1 MSKRVWISALLA
13 ASAVL
18 SAAAEA
24 HYRPIPKDVTVE
36 IVDEN
41 GSTFTQVP
49 VKQSSKA
56 YRAYLQ
62 AERDAR
68 YRIRVTNRSGQR
80 LGLVVAVDGRN
91 IINGARSDLAGT
103 EPMYIL
109 GPYGAQEYSGWRTS
123 LSDVHEFYFTEWP
136 NSYAEAFGDRS
147 ARGVIAV
154 AIYKEKENVALWR
167 EQERQRELAKRES
180 PGRAAGNAQ
189 AAASPPGAGERDAS
203 PPMADARSPAAA
215 ESRSKDSASE
225 RRENKAAADVQ
236 SEPGTGYGDRR
247 EERAVRVAF
256 DAESR
261 VSSQVFLKYE
271 WRETLCRKGVLD
283 CSQPENRFWPDALS
297 FAPPP
302 PRSAEQ
308 RGKLD

>member
-1 MSKRVWISALLA
+1 MSKRVWMPALLA
-13 ASAVL
+13 ASLVL

-24 HYRPIPKDVTVE
+24 HYRPAPKDVTVE

-41 GSTFTQVP
+41 GATFTQVP
-49 VKQSSKA
+49 VKQTSKA
-56 YRAYLQ
+56 FRAYLQ

-80 LGLVVAVDGRN
+80 IGLVVAVDGRN
-91 IINGARSDLAGT
+91 IINGARSDLQNT

-109 GPYGAQEYSGWRTS
+109 APYGTEEYGGWRSS
-123 LSDVHEFYFTEWP
+123 LTDVHEFYFTEWP

-154 AIYKEKENVALWR
+154 AIYKEKENQALLR
-167 EQERQRELAKRES
+167 EQEQQRELAKRE
-180 PGRAAGNAQ
+180 RAGGASSDAQ
-189 AAASPPGAGERDAS
+189 GPAAAAAPADDAGSGESAAS
-203 PPMADARSPAAA
+203 PPMADSRAENSAR
-215 ESRSKDSASE
+215 E
-225 RRENKAAADVQ
+225 RRQSKAGVIQA
-236 SEPGTGYGDRR
+236 EPGTGYGDRR
-247 EERAVRVAF
+247 EEHAVRVDF

-271 WRETLCRKGVLD
+271 WRETLCRKRVLD

-302 PRSAEQ
+302 PL
-308 RGKLD
+308 RGFN

>member
-1 MSKRVWISALLA
+1 MPALA
-13 ASAVL
+13 AAGLAL
-18 SAAAEA
+18 SVVAEA
-24 HYRPIPKDVTVE
+24 HYRPTPKDVTVE

-41 GSTFTQVP
+41 GATFTQVP
-49 VKQSSKA
+49 IKQTSKA
-56 YRAYLQ
+56 FRAYLQ

-80 LGLVVAVDGRN
+80 VGLVVAVDGRN
-91 IINGARSDLAGT
+91 IINGARSDLQNT

-109 GPYGAQEYSGWRTS
+109 GPYGTEEYGGWRSS

-154 AIYKEKENVALWR
+154 AIYKEKAMSKEEGQALLR
-167 EQERQRELAKRES
+167 EQERQRDLAKREGA
-180 PGRAAGNAQ
+180 GRAQSTEIQSIPDRPAPSAGA
-189 AAASPPGAGERDAS
+189 RDSAAS
-203 PPMADARSPAAA
+203 PPMADSRA
-215 ESRSKDSASE
+215 ENSTGE
-225 RRENKAAADVQ
+225 RRESKASVVQ
-236 SEPGTGYGDRR
+236 AEPGTGYGNRR
-247 EERAVRVAF
+247 EERAVRVDF

-302 PRSAEQ
+302 PQ
-308 RGKLD
+308 KGKFD

>member
-1 MSKRVWISALLA
+1 MSKRVWMRALLA
-13 ASAVL
+13 ASLAL
-18 SAAAEA
+18 SVAAEA
-24 HYRPIPKDVTVE
+24 HYRPTPKDVTVE

-41 GSTFTQVP
+41 GATFTQVP
-49 VKQSSKA
+49 VKQTSKA
-56 YRAYLQ
+56 FRAYLQ

-80 LGLVVAVDGRN
+80 VGLVVAVDGRN
-91 IINGARSDLAGT
+91 IINGARSDLQNT

-109 GPYGAQEYSGWRTS
+109 APYGTQEYGGWRSS
-123 LSDVHEFYFTEWP
+123 LADVHEFYFTEWP

-154 AIYKEKENVALWR
+154 AIYKEKAMSREDGQALWR
-167 EQERQRELAKRES
+167 EQEQQRELAKRE
-180 PGRAAGNAQ
+180 RAGS
-189 AAASPPGAGERDAS
+189 AAAADAEPGDSAAAAS
-203 PPMADARSPAAA
+203 PPMADSRA
-215 ESRSKDSASE
+215 ENSAGE
-225 RRENKAAADVQ
+225 RRESKASVTQA
-236 SEPGTGYGDRR
+236 EPGTGYGDRR

-261 VSSQVFLKYE
+261 VSSRIFLKYE

-302 PRSAEQ
+302 PHRAV
-308 RGKLD
+308 R